1 VERKPTAIQALGS
14 RQVGE
19 VICSIVNEG
28 QALIPGTNVN
38 AEIRAAVVE
47 NALVIPKETLRHDQH
62 GDYVY
67 VLKGDVVER
76 RPVKKGIA
84 SLTQVQIVEGLS
96 DSDAV
101 ALPGDVPLKP
111 GDRVTAVLNPAT

>member
-1 VERKPTAIQALGS
+1 
-14 RQVGE
+14 
-19 VICSIVNEG
+19 
-28 QALIPGTNVN
+28 
-38 AEIRAAVVE
+38 
-47 NALVIPKETLRHDQH
+47 
-62 GDYVY
+62 
-67 VLKGDVVER
+67 VVER
-76 RPVKKGIA
+76 RAVKKGIA